1 MFNSKSGGFRLYNQY
16 CVFVYTHLQKILQDS
31 HLGPIS
37 DWDAYMSTN
46 MDDPTLPFKSVDDV
60 LLDHDLSDLLKTS
73 KISTPRR
80 FVSQIIS
87 FYKYF
92 IKLLVTNDIATS
104 AFVRGLSAFDE
115 PIARVGRKADYTE
128 AIQLLSGYFVQQ
140 KWIASSVKPV
150 KANKYCSLA
159 TKLRSDKLPA
169 AKDWVETF
177 SCHFKLLSRAEL
189 FDLFKVCCEALC
201 GPCSVPPPFTVSIP
215 GLRSDAFEFSSCVRS
230 LQCSLASIQK
240 CESLFLSPTAL
251 PRAFELV
258 ERGPGLILI
267 RNISVWNLLSS
278 THFLKPGLLASL
290 EGYYT
295 KSGSVEAKGWIAT
308 DDRSTFSPRYV
319 SSTGSTPVKTVAE
332 RKIDSTPVVSP
343 VVQRLT
349 EVPVIPDRMV
359 SGSKQMKKSS
369 ASVL

>member
-1 MFNSKSGGFRLYNQY
+1 
-16 CVFVYTHLQKILQDS
+16 
-31 HLGPIS
+31 
-37 DWDAYMSTN
+37 MSIN

-92 IKLLVTNDIATS
+92 IKLLLTNDIATS

-115 PIARVGRKADYTE
+115 PVVRVGHEADYTE
-128 AIQLLSGYFVQQ
+128 AIQLLLSGYFVQQ

-150 KANKYCSLA
+150 IVSEYCSLV

-177 SCHFKLLSRAEL
+177 SCHYELQRRAEL
-189 FDLFKVCCEALC
+189 FDLFKVCCEALR
-201 GPCSVPPPFTVSIP
+201 GPCPVPPPFTVSIP

-240 CESLFLSPTAL
+240 CESLFCLQPLYPVPLSL
-251 PRAFELV
+251 WRECQD
-258 ERGPGLILI
+258 
-267 RNISVWNLLSS
+267 LSS
-278 THFLKPGLLASL
+278 KRNFLCGISYLPLISLRLAC
-290 EGYYT
+290 
-295 KSGSVEAKGWIAT
+295 
-308 DDRSTFSPRYV
+308 
-319 SSTGSTPVKTVAE
+319 
-332 RKIDSTPVVSP
+332 
-343 VVQRLT
+343 
-349 EVPVIPDRMV
+349 
-359 SGSKQMKKSS
+359 
-369 ASVL
+369 